1 ATRAASTAIFW
12 IGARMNSKW
21 RRSACPASC
30 MCAPFTIPI
39 CRESRYEYRCGTRQ
53 APENTLFVPP
63 GNPGSVRRGAAA
75 GGVRRRDAAPRRTQ
89 ARREG
94 QADQLQEFRFNP
106 RRNAMSDHHA
116 RILIIGGGAVGC
128 SIAYHLAALG
138 ERDVVLLEM
147 GRLTHGATWH
157 AAGLVGQLRGKRNLT
172 RMMRY
177 SAELYSRL
185 EAETGQATGWQ
196 PVGSL
201 RVASSAERWQEIRR
215 TATTAKSFGF
225 ELELLNG
232 AEAADRFPLM
242 DPEGVVGAAWIP
254 TDGYIDPTSLTNA
267 Y

>member
-30 MCAPFTIPI
+30 MCATFTIPI

-53 APENTLFVPP
+53 APENTLFIPP

-75 GGVRRRDAAPRRTQ
+75 GGVRRRDAAPKPAWMHSRRPPAGGRRRTQ
-89 ARREG
+89 ARRKIL
-94 QADQLQEFRFNP
+94 AVQLPQFMFNP

-138 ERDVVLLEM
+138 ERDVVLLEK

-177 SAELYSRL
+177 SAELYARI

-196 PVGSL
+196 P
-201 RVASSAERWQEIRR
+201 
-215 TATTAKSFGF
+215 
-225 ELELLNG
+225 
-232 AEAADRFPLM
+232 
-242 DPEGVVGAAWIP
+242 
-254 TDGYIDPTSLTNA
+254 
-267 Y
+267 